1 MLAIPAGFAGRCASD
16 RVLVALGLASLAL
29 GGALAAMA
37 DGFAVLAAG
46 RLLCGAGFVLCSIY
60 FTKMVVDWF
69 AGRELATAMAIL
81 VMSWP
86 FGIAMGQVG
95 HGWLEAT
102 QGWRAPFVVASLY
115 CLAGAIAVLVAYRPP
130 GAAPRRPQLPRPV

>member
-1 MLAIPAGFAGRCASD
+1 
-16 RVLVALGLASLAL
+16 
-29 GGALAAMA
+29 
-37 DGFAVLAAG
+37 
-46 RLLCGAGFVLCSIY
+46 
-60 FTKMVVDWF
+60 
-69 AGRELATAMAIL
+69 
-81 VMSWP
+81 MSWP

-130 GAAPRRPQLPRPV
+130 RRRGGGRSSAVGPADVARMDVDPDRRA